1 MLTSRLGVQAW
12 LLLCLLAHTVLAF
25 ALGLSVDEAHYALY
39 ALHPAWSYF
48 DHPPLVGW
56 LQMPAAWAA
65 TSLGAGWAE
74 WALRLLPL
82 LCWVAT
88 LLGLYRWS
96 IWAALIFS
104 LSPLHHLLGL
114 ALVPD
119 TLLMPLTV
127 LVMYLCIALHRALA
141 TSSQDQTHAL
151 DSAYRP
157 TGVGVGPRLGLNH
170 VSLLWLALG
179 LALGLAGLAKYTAVL
194 LALGVGLFLL
204 LTQGLQILRHKGLW
218 LAVGLASLCVL
229 PVLWWNAQNDWI
241 SLRYQFG
248 HAGGEQAWS
257 AKRVLAFALV
267 QVLAVGVLTVWG
279 CWRWARLQRVLQA
292 QSLGPNLSALPTLAL
307 CLGLPLLVLV
317 VYLSGRG
324 AALPHW
330 TVPAWVALMPIAG
343 LGFRGLW
350 AGSQV
355 ALRVWL
361 GLAAFQA
368 LVLGVLSVLLLSA
381 GSPKLPQG
389 GLERNPLADLYG
401 WRAAVE
407 RAKALAT
414 EQGLPHLVV
423 SNWTLASRL
432 AWYAQP
438 WSVRALDGKN
448 QQFNIWFGRMQ
459 PGESALWVNWSQMP
473 FEPPLRQITASQNP
487 TTQATGGFETCT
499 RLGEQ
504 SQHWPAMARWAQAW
518 GGAES
523 LPPLSTFTFYA
534 CQRWSNS

>member
-1 MLTSRLGVQAW
+1 MLTPRAW
-12 LLLCLLAHTVLAF
+12 VLAWFALCVVAHTVLAF

-65 TSLGAGWAE
+65 SSLGAGWAE
-74 WALRLLPL
+74 WALRLMPL

-88 LLGLYRWS
+88 LWGLYRWS

-127 LVMYLCIALHRALA
+127 LVLSICMALHTALSKAPCARGPGVDLDHQSTRAE
-141 TSSQDQTHAL
+141 SRRVH
-151 DSAYRP
+151 
-157 TGVGVGPRLGLNH
+157 
-170 VSLLWLALG
+170 LLWLALG

-204 LTQGLQILRHKGLW
+204 LTQGLPILRHKGLC
-218 LAVGLASLCVL
+218 LALGVAALCVL

-257 AKRVLAFALV
+257 AQRVLAFGLV
-267 QVLAVGVLTVWG
+267 QVLAVGFLTVWG
-279 CWRWARLQRVLQA
+279 CWRWARKGRVQQA
-292 QSLGPNLSALPTLAL
+292 QSLDPNLSALPTLAL

-350 AGSQV
+350 AGSKV

-368 LVLGVLSVLLLSA
+368 VVLAILSVLLLSA

-401 WRAAVE
+401 WGAAAE

-448 QQFNIWFGRMQ
+448 QQFNIWFGHMQ

-473 FEPPLRQITASQNP
+473 FEPPLRQVTGLQVPP
-487 TTQATGGFETCT
+487 TPVSGGFERCEP
-499 RLGEQ
+499 LGQQ
-504 SQHWPAMARWAQAW
+504 SQSWPTMARWAQAW
-518 GGAES
+518 GLGVKEA
-523 LPPLSTFTFYA
+523 LPAPLSTFTFYA
-534 CQRWSNS
+534 CQRWQSP